1 MLRGKRAKRSTTP
14 GRRRPRDEPDEN
26 DAGVELDEICA
37 RLNRIIDR
45 SNRIDLQLS
54 EIERVK
60 GTSKLQSPTRI
71 TPTKYSPVRS
81 INQMNSL
88 PEAPLSLIDQDPLQG
103 TPTKSSPQRIN
114 QSSTLQIGSPKV
126 QRPNP
131 PPKKEITLEM
141 VYEELVALRQEV
153 AAIAATQQ
161 EMKRELLSR
170 R

>member
-1 MLRGKRAKRSTTP
+1 MTTGCSSLNLRKR
-14 GRRRPRDEPDEN
+14 
-26 DAGVELDEICA
+26 
-37 RLNRIIDR
+37 
-45 SNRIDLQLS
+45 
-54 EIERVK
+54 
-60 GTSKLQSPTRI
+60 
-71 TPTKYSPVRS
+71 
-81 INQMNSL
+81 
-88 PEAPLSLIDQDPLQG
+88 LSLIDQDPLQG

-126 QRPNP
+126 QRPNL

>member
-1 MLRGKRAKRSTTP
+1 MRRKRATTP
-14 GRRRPRDEPDEN
+14 GRRRPRDESDEN
-26 DAGVELDEICA
+26 DAGVDLDEICA

-60 GTSKLQSPTRI
+60 GTSKLQSPTRK

-88 PEAPLSLIDQDPLQG
+88 PEAPLSLIDQDPLQD
-103 TPTKSSPQRIN
+103 TKSSPQRP
-114 QSSTLQIGSPKV
+114 STLSSPKV
-126 QRPNP
+126 PRPNP
-131 PPKKEITLEM
+131 PARKEVTLEM